1 MGAAGEDRLEAE
13 VGEDW
18 AARETAR
25 LDVCGA
31 AAANRRAAGAA
42 AGLDGLRAD
51 KRHGGAHGLAEHVL
65 LAAAD
70 GRAAGRAAGFHYLR
84 PGEDGAAASEAEH
97 VLLAAAAD
105 LRGEIRAAVD
115 LEAAAEDR
123 AARGAAGVDDQ
134 GAAGT

>member
-84 PGEDGAAASEAEH
+84 PGEDRPSAGNPQPSLPPAPPA
-97 VLLAAAAD
+97 LP
-105 LRGEIRAAVD
+105 GEPPSPSHR
-115 LEAAAEDR
+115 
-123 AARGAAGVDDQ
+123 Q
-134 GAAGT
+134 